1 MSKPISTTKRRE
13 NFERLVREAEIL
25 IASHPKAYRCKV
37 AGLALLGY
45 LVLFGLVF
53 LLVALLAGC
62 IGLII
67 ISHSAILFLLKSKL
81 IIALPILIWV
91 ILKSLWVSLPSP
103 VGYDLKHKE
112 FPALFADIE
121 QLCSQLDSGKIHQ
134 VILTDEFNA
143 AITQIPRLGVF
154 GWHKNILVL
163 GLPLLLALS
172 PEQARAALA
181 HELGHL
187 SGNHS
192 RFNAWIYRVRKSWYQ
207 VAWAFE
213 QSGSSFVGKFFNW
226 YAPYFNAYSFALA
239 RANEYEADAIS
250 AKITSADA
258 LAQCLVAVSTYGNL
272 LVEHYWEPFIDP
284 GNHQDITLQSP
295 YSGLA
300 QFFYQPPLS
309 DAVMRDS
316 INRTYTASTNHDDT
330 HPATKDRLAALQ
342 VPINIPVPLTQNAA
356 QVWLGQAYQKVLDD
370 FDQEWISRNALDL
383 KEQAIYR
390 QKLIQELA
398 ELQSKAQN
406 ELSREQQ
413 LRIAD
418 LVTYVRGKLAG
429 LELYKAYLN
438 QHPED
443 LEIQCYTGQ
452 LKLQTHDGTGI
463 DHLVLAMQKF
473 SLILPACEAACHYY
487 EELGNK
493 AEALRWQE
501 RGEAQIDLQAQ
512 AYAERSV
519 VLSKD
524 ILLACE
530 LSAEELEDL
539 HQQLGQIKG
548 IKHAWI
554 CKKQLEIAPE
564 EAPVNVLAYQG
575 GWWFPNEAKLTKK
588 IIDSVSF
595 QISTFLV
602 MKGGSSKAVA
612 KQVMKIGTQLF

>member
-1 MSKPISTTKRRE
+1 MSKPISTTERRKS
-13 NFERLVREAEIL
+13 FERLVHEAEIL
-25 IASHPKAYRCKV
+25 IASHPKVYRCKV

-45 LVLFGLVF
+45 LVLFGLVI
-53 LLVALLAGC
+53 LLVGLLAGC

-91 ILKSLWVSLPSP
+91 ILKSLWVSLPAP
-103 VGYDLKHKE
+103 VGYELKQKE

-121 QLCSQLDSGKIHQ
+121 QLCAQLHTAKIHQ

-154 GWHKNILVL
+154 GWHKNVLVL

-192 RFNAWIYRVRKSWYQ
+192 RFNAWIYRVRKTWYQ
-207 VAWAFE
+207 VASAFE
-213 QSGSSFVGKFFNW
+213 QSGASFLGKFFNW

-250 AKITSADA
+250 AKLTSAEA

-272 LVEHYWEPFIDP
+272 LVKHYWEPFIDP

-295 YSGLA
+295 YGGLA
-300 QFFYQPPLS
+300 QFFYHPSVS
-309 DAVMRDS
+309 DDAMRDS
-316 INRTYTASTNHDDT
+316 INRTYALTTNHDDT

-342 VPINIPVPLTQNAA
+342 VSANIPALLGQNAA
-356 QVWLGQAYQKVLDD
+356 QVWFGQAYQKVLDD
-370 FDQEWISRNALDL
+370 FDQEWMSRNALDL

-398 ELQSKAQN
+398 ELQAKAAS

-418 LVTYVRGKLAG
+418 LVTYVRGKSAG
-429 LELYKAYLN
+429 LELYKAYLE
-438 QHPED
+438 QYPDD
-443 LEIQCYTGQ
+443 LEVQCYTGQ
-452 LKLQTHDGTGI
+452 LKLQNRDASGI
-463 DHLVLAMQKF
+463 EHLLLAMQKF
-473 SLILPACEAACHYY
+473 SLILAACEAAYHYY

-501 RGEAQIDLQAQ
+501 RGEAQIDLESK

-524 ILLACE
+524 TLLPSD
-530 LSAEELEDL
+530 LSAAEQEDL
-539 HQQLGQIKG
+539 CRQLRQIKG
-548 IKHAWI
+548 IKHVWI

-588 IIDSVSF
+588 IIDSVNF
-595 QISTFLV
+595 EITTFLV
-602 MKGGSSKAVA
+602 MKAGSSKAVA
-612 KQVMKIGTQLF
+612 KQVIKAGTQLF